1 MTMVYDITVALLD
14 GQVDTKDACGS
25 EDDDKSIEELCN
37 NISFVDGRFGI
48 CGVEG
53 AETSMVVNLLPV
65 GLIWDSGFSSSP
77 IATPTS

>member
-37 NISFVDGRFGI
+37 DISFVDGWFGI

-53 AETSMVVNLLPV
+53 AEVERVWL
-65 GLIWDSGFSSSP
+65 
-77 IATPTS
+77 